1 VKNKGLAVCAECG
14 EFPCRRFDKEDGR
27 DSFVLHR
34 RITPNQYLVREI
46 GLDAFLAKQA
56 ERMAFLRAALG
67 RHNDGRSKG
76 LYCMAAALLSAEAL
90 KNALGRADGGENL
103 RAVLDEYAAAEG
115 QELKL
120 VK

>member
-1 VKNKGLAVCAECG
+1 MM
-14 EFPCRRFDKEDGR
+14 
-27 DSFVLHR
+27 
-34 RITPNQYLVREI
+34 PNQYLVREI

-56 ERMAFLRAALG
+56 ERMAFLRAALD

-76 LYCMAAALLSAEAL
+76 FYCMAAALLSAEGL
-90 KNALGRADGGENL
+90 KKALGRADDGENL
-103 RAVLDEYAAAEG
+103 RVLLDERAAAEG